1 MYKPFLLIIFIS
13 FSLFV
18 YLWQQN
24 TSIRFAYKVSSLQA
38 EYNKI
43 NSENDVLRSKINSIL
58 ALEKMDKVASEKG
71 LSRPDEKSV
80 IYIN

>member
-1 MYKPFLLIIFIS
+1 MYKPFLLIIFIA

-24 TSIRFAYKVSSLQA
+24 TSMRFAYKVSSLQA